1 MLLQYLGTA
10 RRVGQRGREPLQAR
24 TMTDNPL
31 EIFLVCPPGLEPLL
45 AEEANDRSF
54 TNVRAQNGGVS
65 IAGGWPEVWRACL
78 ELRGASRVLARFASF
93 GAAHLAQLDKRARKV
108 AWAELLHADVPV
120 KVEANCIGS
129 RIYHHGAAAE
139 RVERAIRETVGAPVQ
154 DDAPIRVLVR
164 IHKNFCTLSVDAS
177 GELLHRRGFKEAVA
191 KAPMRETLAAMFLRA
206 CGYDGREPVLDPMCG
221 SGTFVIEAAEIAAG
235 LAPGRERAFAF
246 ERLASFDAA
255 AWAALK
261 ADAPPAREVEAL
273 FYGSDR
279 DAGAVRMASE
289 NATRSGVDALC
300 RFEAVSVKDLQR
312 PDCPPGLVMVNPPY
326 GERISNRGTLVG
338 VHRTMGQI
346 LRERFS
352 GWRVGMLTSDA
363 SLAKTTGLP
372 FQAPG
377 PFIDHG
383 GLKIRLHQTGPL
395 D

>member
-1 MLLQYLGTA
+1 
-10 RRVGQRGREPLQAR
+10 
-24 TMTDNPL
+24 MTDTPL
-31 EIFLVCPPGLEPLL
+31 EIFLVCPPGLETLL
-45 AEEANDRSF
+45 AEEAAERDF
-54 TNVRAQNGGVS
+54 ANVRAQNGGVS

-108 AWAELLHADVPV
+108 AWADVLRPDVPV
-120 KVEANCIGS
+120 KVEANCVGS

-139 RVERAIRETVGAPVQ
+139 RVARAIRETVGAPIE
-154 DDAPIRVLVR
+154 DAAPIRVLAR

-206 CGYDGREPVLDPMCG
+206 GGYDGREPVLDPMCG

-235 LAPGRERAFAF
+235 LAPGRARAFAF
-246 ERLASFDAA
+246 ERLASFDAD

-261 ADAPPAREVEAL
+261 AAMAPAREVDCL
-273 FYGSDR
+273 FLGSDR

-289 NATRSGVDALC
+289 NAARSGVEALC
-300 RFEAVSVKDLQR
+300 RFETVSVKDLQR
-312 PDCPPGLVMVNPPY
+312 PDGPPGLIMVNPPY
-326 GERISNRGTLVG
+326 GDRISNRGALVG
-338 VHRTMGQI
+338 VHRTLGQV
-346 LRERFS
+346 LTERFA
-352 GWRVGMLTSDA
+352 GWRVGLITSDA
-363 SLAKTTGLP
+363 SLAKATGLP
-372 FQAPG
+372 FQDPG

-383 GLKIRLHQTGPL
+383 GIKIRLHQSGPL